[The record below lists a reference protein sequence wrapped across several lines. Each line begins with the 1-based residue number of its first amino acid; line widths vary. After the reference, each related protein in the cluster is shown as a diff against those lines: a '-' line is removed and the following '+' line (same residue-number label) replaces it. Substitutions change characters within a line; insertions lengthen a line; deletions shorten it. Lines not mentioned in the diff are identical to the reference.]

1 MMVVVVVAAA
11 LLSRPAAASADCPS
25 AAAIPAGSGIIVG
38 QVQRSGIDPR
48 RGGSGAGPPAP
59 VAGDPLTIV
68 DASGTVVAQRVSEP
82 DGTFMATVPAGHYTV
97 TEDILGAS
105 QEVDVADQG
114 TTTITL
120 LLSQAG

>member
-1 MMVVVVVAAA
+1 MAALAAA
-11 LLSRPAAASADCPS
+11 LLPGPTAALADCTS
-25 AAAIPAGSGIIVG
+25 AAAIPTGSGIIVG

-48 RGGSGAGPPAP
+48 RGGSGAGQPAP
-59 VAGDPLTIV
+59 VAGDPLTIL
-68 DASGTVVAQRVSEP
+68 DASGTVVAQPISEP
-82 DGTFMATVPAGHYTV
+82 DGTFMATVPVGHYTV

-120 LLSQAG
+120 LLSETG